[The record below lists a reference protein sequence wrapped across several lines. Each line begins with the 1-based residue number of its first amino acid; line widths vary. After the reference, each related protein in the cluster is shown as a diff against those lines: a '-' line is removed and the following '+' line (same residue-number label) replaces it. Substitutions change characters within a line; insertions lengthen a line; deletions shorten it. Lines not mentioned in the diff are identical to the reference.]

1 MTWMEEGERVGGR
14 KVGKRSVDCCAR
26 INNIVALSRA
36 MGKGKGRL
44 LIDCTKRRME
54 LALEGLFN
62 GSHGL
67 RNKEPLCLHYETLA
81 IEYLTA
87 GPWPRNLCE

>member
-36 MGKGKGRL
+36 MGKVG
-44 LIDCTKRRME
+44 
-54 LALEGLFN
+54 
-62 GSHGL
+62 
-67 RNKEPLCLHYETLA
+67 
-81 IEYLTA
+81 
-87 GPWPRNLCE
+87 

>member
-36 MGKGKGRL
+36 MGKVRVG
-44 LIDCTKRRME
+44 C
-54 LALEGLFN
+54 
-62 GSHGL
+62 
-67 RNKEPLCLHYETLA
+67 
-81 IEYLTA
+81 
-87 GPWPRNLCE
+87 